1 MNVSVK
7 KDFSKIPKMMF
18 ALMSMNA
25 TQIKLHL
32 KCFVKIHINAQ
43 IQLVLITAFARR
55 VYSKFLILKY
65 NLSRHVV

>member
-7 KDFSKIPKMMF
+7 KDFSIIPKMMF

-25 TQIKLHL
+25 TQIKL
-32 KCFVKIHINAQ
+32 KCFVKIHMNAQ
-43 IQLVLITAFARR
+43 IQLVLINAFARR
-55 VYSKFLILKY
+55 VYSKFSILKY